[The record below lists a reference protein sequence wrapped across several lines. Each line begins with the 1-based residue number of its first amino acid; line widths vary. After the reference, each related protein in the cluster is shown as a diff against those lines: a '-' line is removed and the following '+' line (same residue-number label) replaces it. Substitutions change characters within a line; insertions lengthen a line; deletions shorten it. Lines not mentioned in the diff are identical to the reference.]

1 MALTKLLGY
10 LKNSVKAVNNRVIIL
25 DLGLFL
31 GLLVVLRFTTRLD
44 YPSIA
49 LVILASVVALN
60 LDKLP
65 RAYVEKT
72 RRLMITS
79 LLTTGRGLK
88 ASEIKLLGLA
98 LKITEILVLLL
109 SLFAVLYN
117 TMLGLNTILLIVTC
131 LAIALLVV
139 ILVLP
144 KILVYSWT
152 SARKTSIE
160 VELPYLAILL
170 RVVSAMNIPI
180 YDVLSLIEN
189 STALQAFAR
198 EVKFARKIAMA
209 TRVSLL
215 GALDNVFSH
224 HSSEKVVNYLRRLI
238 IAASTYGDLASVS
251 EKIFDTFYNL
261 FESKISGL
269 VGNFTIIV
277 GISLFVYLFLP
288 VIIAAV
294 APVMGGSLLLVLGV
308 SLSIQVFV
316 FFVLYAMIMNLY
328 PTSLVVKPS
337 SGLRVVSIATIVSV
351 LSILLYNLFST
362 LTNSMPLSENTVF
375 TLIPLITAPALV
387 LSELEYRRIA
397 LYDSFVRVASEALSL
412 AAATG
417 ENPASSLE
425 RSASRYGRRIVR
437 FTRTITTG
445 YVSEKLRKAIVAR
458 SPSLFHA
465 AFIETLVN
473 VLRLGATPEMLRLF
487 TSSFERLNTLVSRV
501 RGFAKSLEAVMT
513 GLVAVVGGFLTYIN
527 RVFETILSLIQSA
540 KTSVSIPLLIPFT
553 YDPRIYSLLFNLSIL
568 SLLFISLFI
577 GYIRGGSYTYGF
589 RTFIVMLIVYM
600 VSKSLMAI
608 IIP

>member
-1 MALTKLLGY
+1 
-10 LKNSVKAVNNRVIIL
+10 VKAVNNRVIIL
-25 DLGLFL
+25 DLGLSL

-44 YPSIA
+44 YLSTV
-49 LVILASVVALN
+49 LVILATVVALN

-72 RRLMITS
+72 RRSMITS

-109 SLFAVLYN
+109 SLFTVLYS
-117 TMLGLNTILLIVTC
+117 TMLGLNSILLIATC

-189 STALQAFAR
+189 STALQASAR

-224 HSSEKVVNYLRRLI
+224 HPSEKVVNYLRRLI

-277 GISLFVYLFLP
+277 GTSLFVYLFLP

-294 APVMGGSLLLVLGV
+294 APVMGGSLLLVLGA
-308 SLSIQVFV
+308 SLSIQLFV
-316 FFVLYAMIMNLY
+316 FFALYAMIMSLY

-337 SGLRVVSIATIVSV
+337 SRLRVVSIATIVLTS
-351 LSILLYNLFST
+351 SILLYNLFST
-362 LTNSMPLSENTVF
+362 LTNNMSLSENTVF

-387 LSELEYRRIA
+387 LSELEYRRVA

-425 RSASRYGRRIVR
+425 RSASKYGRGIVR

-473 VLRLGATPEMLRLF
+473 ILRLGATPEMLRLF

-501 RGFAKSLEAVMT
+501 RGFAKSLEAVIT

-540 KTSVSIPLLIPFT
+540 KTSVSIPLSIPFT

-600 VSKSLMAI
+600 VSKSIMAI

>member
-1 MALTKLLGY
+1 LTKLLGY

-25 DLGLFL
+25 DLGLSL

-65 RAYVEKT
+65 RVYVEKT

-88 ASEIKLLGLA
+88 ASEIKLLGLV
-98 LKITEILVLLL
+98 LKIVEILVLLL
-109 SLFAVLYN
+109 SIFTVLY
-117 TMLGLNTILLIVTC
+117 TTILGLNTVLLIATC

-139 ILVLP
+139 ILLLP
-144 KILVYSWT
+144 RILTYSWT
-152 SARKTSIE
+152 SQRKTSIE

-189 STALQAFAR
+189 STALQASAR

-224 HSSEKVVNYLRRLI
+224 HPSEKVVNYLRRLI

-277 GISLFVYLFLP
+277 GTSLFVYLFLP

-316 FFVLYAMIMNLY
+316 FFALYAMIMSLY

-337 SGLRVVSIATIVSV
+337 SRLRVVSIATIVLT

-362 LTNSMPLSENTVF
+362 LTNNMPLSDNTVF

-387 LSELEYRRIA
+387 LSELEYRRVA

-465 AFIETLVN
+465 AFIETLIN
-473 VLRLGATPEMLRLF
+473 ILRLGATPEMLRLF

-540 KTSVSIPLLIPFT
+540 KTSVSIPLSIPFT

-577 GYIRGGSYTYGF
+577 GYIRGGSYTYSF
-589 RTFIVMLIVYM
+589 RTFIVMLLVYM
-600 VSKSLMAI
+600 VSKSFMAI

>member
-1 MALTKLLGY
+1 LTKLLGY

-25 DLGLFL
+25 DLGLSL

-65 RAYVEKT
+65 RVYVEKT

-88 ASEIKLLGLA
+88 VSEIKLLGLV
-98 LKITEILVLLL
+98 LKIVEILVLLL
-109 SLFAVLYN
+109 SIFTVLY
-117 TMLGLNTILLIVTC
+117 TTILGLNTVLLIATC

-139 ILVLP
+139 ILLLP
-144 KILVYSWT
+144 RILTYSWT
-152 SARKTSIE
+152 SQRKTSIE

-189 STALQAFAR
+189 STALQASAR

-224 HSSEKVVNYLRRLI
+224 HPSEKVVNYLRRLI

-277 GISLFVYLFLP
+277 GTSLFVYLFLP

-316 FFVLYAMIMNLY
+316 FFALYAMIMSLY

-337 SGLRVVSIATIVSV
+337 SRLRVVSIATIVLT

-362 LTNSMPLSENTVF
+362 LTNNMPLSDNTVF

-387 LSELEYRRIA
+387 LSELEYRRVA

-473 VLRLGATPEMLRLF
+473 ILRLGATPEMLRLF

-540 KTSVSIPLLIPFT
+540 KTSVSIPLSIPFT

-577 GYIRGGSYTYGF
+577 GYIRGGSYTYSF

-600 VSKSLMAI
+600 VSKSFMAI

>member
-10 LKNSVKAVNNRVIIL
+10 LKNSVKAVNNKVILL
-25 DLGLFL
+25 DLGLSL
-31 GLLVVLRFTTRLD
+31 GLLVVLRFATRLD

-65 RAYVEKT
+65 RVYVEKT

-98 LKITEILVLLL
+98 LKIAEILVLLL
-109 SLFAVLYN
+109 SLFTVLY
-117 TMLGLNTILLIVTC
+117 TTILGLNTILLIATC
-131 LAIALLVV
+131 LAVALLVV
-139 ILVLP
+139 ILLLP
-144 KILVYSWT
+144 RILIYSWT
-152 SARKTSIE
+152 SERKTSIE

-189 STALQAFAR
+189 STALQASAR

-224 HSSEKVVNYLRRLI
+224 HPSEKVVNYLRRLI

-251 EKIFDTFYNL
+251 EKIFDTFYNW

-277 GISLFVYLFLP
+277 GTSLFVYLFLP

-316 FFVLYAMIMNLY
+316 FFALYAMIMSLY

-337 SGLRVVSIATIVSV
+337 SRLHVVSIATIVSV

-387 LSELEYRRIA
+387 LSELEYRRVA

-445 YVSEKLRKAIVAR
+445 YFSEKLRKAIVAR

-473 VLRLGATPEMLRLF
+473 ILRLGATPEMLRLF

-501 RGFAKSLEAVMT
+501 RGFARSLEAVMT

-540 KTSVSIPLLIPFT
+540 KTSVSIPLSIPFT

-589 RTFIVMLIVYM
+589 RTFIVMLLVYI
-600 VSKSLMAI
+600 VSKSIMAI